1 MVFPDLSAPAGK
13 PQNIDSTA
21 IIPIASVADRFVAL
35 VLDFLILSPMISL
48 FIASLVRKT
57 KTYFLLNTMSQEGII
72 AIFLV
77 IAVVVFLATMLQ
89 AFFLYFWQA
98 TPGQLFLQMRVIS
111 YPHKQ
116 ARLTLN
122 QCFLRSFL
130 WCSGFV
136 LLAIPYLEV
145 ASHPLRRAFH
155 ERASDTLVITLKRN
169 YDDGPLPLESRFISS
184 WMRMSFLFLL
194 LFGVIGFFK
203 TYHSLAVGVYRE
215 KDPQAPFACKEIQE
229 SELSGVSRLD
239 AALSLFLV
247 NEISAEC
254 LDKEAEAS
262 LWGDPVNSQGL
273 AYLAKFLTSES
284 SEQEKYFEKVCE
296 DGTSSVCAMARYM
309 REEGALE
316 DLELADK
323 QLWTTRLLLAD
334 EKYNSQDYVGSLKLI
349 EDLQKISVLKSALER
364 RYVRSVWA
372 LNETMQIQPKKGR
385 VPASV
390 DGDSWIDSF
399 KEKYEVP

>member
-1 MVFPDLSAPAGK
+1 MVFPDLSAPAGT
-13 PQNIDSTA
+13 PHNYNSTPN
-21 IIPIASVADRFVAL
+21 IPIASVADRFVAL
-35 VLDFLILSPMISL
+35 VLDFLILSPVISL
-48 FIASLVRKT
+48 FIAGLVRQT
-57 KTYFLLNTMSQEGII
+57 KTYFLLNAMSQEGVV

-77 IAVVVFLATMLQ
+77 IASVIFLTTALQ

-98 TPGQLFLQMRVIS
+98 TPGQLFLQMRVVS
-111 YPHKQ
+111 YPQ
-116 ARLTLN
+116 RQTRLTLN

-130 WCSGFV
+130 WCSGFT

-155 ERASDTLVITLKRN
+155 ERASDTLVTTLKRN
-169 YDDGPLPLESRFISS
+169 YDEGPLPLESRFISS

-203 TYHSLAVGVYRE
+203 TYHSLKVGAYRE
-215 KDPQAPFACKEIQE
+215 KDSQAPFACKEIRE
-229 SELSGVSRLD
+229 SDLLGTSRLD

-254 LDKEAEAS
+254 LDKEAEVS

-273 AYLAKFLTSES
+273 AYLAKFMTAES
-284 SEQEKYFEKVCE
+284 SEQEKYFDKVCE
-296 DGTSSVCAMARYM
+296 ERTSSVCAMARYM
-309 REEGALE
+309 REDGELE

-323 QLWTTRLLLAD
+323 TLWTTQLLLAD
-334 EKYNSQDYVGSLKLI
+334 EKYTSQDYVGSLKLI
-349 EDLQKISVLKSALER
+349 EDLQKVSVLRSALEK

-372 LNETMQIQPKKGR
+372 LNEMMQTHSKKGR
-385 VPASV
+385 LPASV
-390 DGDSWIDSF
+390 NGDSWIDSF